1 MKSID
6 NHTNVIPGPI
16 GDLNQRNMEK
26 RIQADMVSAM
36 KAKETVRLASL
47 RAIKAAIMLA
57 KTAEGATGE
66 VDDAA
71 IVKIIQKLV
80 KQRKESAQQYN
91 DAGRPELAENELAEA
106 AAMEVYLPKQLSE
119 AELEDQLKVIIAEVG
134 ATKPQE
140 MGKVMGV
147 ATKMLAGLADGKMI
161 SALVKKLL
169 ASFAILFAL
178 TSCELIGLDKDT
190 IKDILIPDAA
200 KPSKEFTPGN
210 AADEEYAAHA
220 VKYAISD
227 NESPYESVEL
237 FGDGT
242 YLIVKTG
249 AVQGMTR
256 AENEYFI
263 EGGYVMKEEGHYTL
277 EDFGTLKVEEKEGE
291 YNLTFDNTYGNR
303 ISTVFA
309 SKEPVLTDEMTES
322 LCRTWDVSGIDQ
334 WMYLGAL
341 KLAEISYIGGTNPH
355 YEGAGISEIDE
366 ETLEDLVGETCCKVI
381 FSPSGTYYC
390 TYNNGTVLYSTWTW
404 VNKEQGTLF
413 YDWKKGENE
422 EGYVTVRFDGDKCNI
437 YEDYT
442 IDLSG
447 ALTEEDLEDAM
458 EDEEFV
464 DLEEILGSSEIN
476 LRYLIVNKFQP
487 AK

>member
-16 GDLNQRNMEK
+16 GDLNHRNMEK

-119 AELEDQLKVIIAEVG
+119 AEVEEQLKAIISEVG
-134 ATKPQE
+134 ATKPQD

-147 ATKMLAGLADGKMI
+147 ATKKLAGLAEGKLI
-161 SALVKKLL
+161 STLVKKLL
-169 ASFAILFAL
+169 ASFLLIFAF
-178 TSCELIGLDKDT
+178 TSCDLIDFNKDD
-190 IKDILIPDAA
+190 IKDILIPNAA
-200 KPSKEFTPGN
+200 KPSKELTLGN
-210 AADEEYAAHA
+210 AADEEFASIA
-220 VKYAISD
+220 VKYLISD

-237 FGDGT
+237 LGDGT
-242 YLIVKTG
+242 YIIAKKG
-249 AVQGMTR
+249 ASSGMTR
-256 AENEYFI
+256 AEDDYLI
-263 EGGYVMKEEGHYTL
+263 VGGYVMKEEGNYSL
-277 EDFGTLKVEEKEGE
+277 EDFGTLKVEEDEDK

-309 SKEPVLTDEMTES
+309 EKSPVLTDDVTKS
-322 LCRTWDVSGIDQ
+322 LCRTWDMDGIDQ

-341 KLAEISYIGGTNPH
+341 KLAEFSYIGGTKPQ
-355 YEGAGISEIDE
+355 YKGAGIDQMDE
-366 ETLEDLVGETCCKVI
+366 ETLEELIGGTCCQIK
-381 FSPSGTYYC
+381 FTPSGTYFC
-390 TYNNGTVLYSTWTW
+390 TYNNGEVLYSTWNW
-404 VNKEQGTLF
+404 VNKEQGTLY
-413 YDWKKGENE
+413 YDWQQGENE
-422 EGYVTVRFDGDKCNI
+422 EGYVTVRFDGETCNI

-447 ALTEEDLEDAM
+447 IIDEEDLEDIM
-458 EDEEFV
+458 EDEEFI
-464 DLEEILGSSEIN
+464 DIEEILGSTEVK
-476 LRYLIVNKFQP
+476 LRYLIVNKLN
-487 AK
+487 ASK